1 MCNLDFSSDIYIPT
15 RKFYPSPDAVR
26 VARIGWKV
34 LSSRGSGMDTGL
46 MVTPGY
52 LPFVTE
58 EIARVSLTWWKCFAT
73 VTPSSL
79 PKTCGRAKCWVRF
92 ELAELV
98 ILA

>member
-58 EIARVSLTWWKCFAT
+58 EIACVSLTWWKCFAT

-79 PKTCGRAKCWVRF
+79 PKICGRAKY
-92 ELAELV
+92 
-98 ILA
+98 